1 MPRIFLTRLIMG
13 LSIDKGKFQAEQFS
27 EWKNSVLEAVENLE
41 KRVIKL
47 EKAAKKSA
55 KAEKAEDGDNDD

>member
-1 MPRIFLTRLIMG
+1 MG

>member
-1 MPRIFLTRLIMG
+1 MG

-27 EWKNSVLEAVENLE
+27 EWKNTVLEKVDALE
-41 KRVIKL
+41 KRIVKL

-55 KAEKAEDGDNDD
+55 KAGKADDGDNDN